1 MCVRVV
7 ALSLLVG
14 WLNLRKH
21 RQIRKTRILLLI
33 SSFSSDISHKVFLML
48 SHMRRNSNKTAIFFP
63 EKSGMYDRILFY
75 FLQKKIYFFQL
86 MMMMMMITS
95 FWISNGL
102 FQEHRLLS
110 IMCAYDKR
118 WWELFLFSKVVVESK
133 MMWTNMWRCQIY
145 A

>member
-7 ALSLLVG
+7 ALSLLLG

-48 SHMRRNSNKTAIFFP
+48 SHMRRNSNKTPIFLL
-63 EKSGMYDRILFY
+63 EKSGMYDRIFFY
-75 FLQKKIYFFQL
+75 FISYKKKIF
-86 MMMMMMITS
+86 
-95 FWISNGL
+95 
-102 FQEHRLLS
+102 LS
-110 IMCAYDKR
+110 IDDDDDRILLDLKMDCFKNIDHCRLCVLMIRDDENY
-118 WWELFLFSKVVVESK
+118 LFCEFVVELK
-133 MMWTNMWRCQIY
+133 MTCTNMWRCQIY